1 MDKGMRYL
9 SHYILDIVPYLKVYT
24 KAYPMDTLCIPNREP
39 VQNFINSV
47 IPALYGIPF

>member
-9 SHYILDIVPYLKVYT
+9 SHYILDIIPYLKVYT

-39 VQNFINSV
+39 HPIV
-47 IPALYGIPF
+47 ILNLFQDLMRL